1 MCTILCLF
9 LSIYRNMAQSTGNW
23 NRSQGHTDRKK
34 QKTKVQFVIGR
45 ISVPVN
51 LEHPATQRN
60 SLQILLLRK

>member
-1 MCTILCLF
+1 
-9 LSIYRNMAQSTGNW
+9 MAQSTGNW